1 METETTDAATAAVE
15 PDAVSGLDERQWMRF
30 PVADEHRSVELIVD
44 GKTKYD
50 AVLVDLSSTGMCVE
64 LEESIPVTVGEDVF
78 VDAGYCIHAC
88 VVRNHAVKEGS
99 GYQLGL
105 ERVKTFPVSQLPK
118 KRRAIRT
125 FLVPATTNS
134 ITPVIFVTLIS
145 VFGFAC
151 LILGLNLNGSRVDL
165 VEWMWPGDN
174 RTLEESATTS
184 SYDRNTRGRYEQAK
198 HRSRTRSQSGQDVRA
213 PRGLDSDKAF
223 QSRQSRETARGVDS
237 L

>member
-134 ITPVIFVTLIS
+134 ITPVIFVTLIKCVWICLLDSRAKLEREPRRSGRMDVAGRQSNLGRVSHNFFVRSQYARALRAGETS
-145 VFGFAC
+145 VKNAIAIGAGC
-151 LILGLNLNGSRVDL
+151 SSAT
-165 VEWMWPGDN
+165 WPG
-174 RTLEESATTS
+174 
-184 SYDRNTRGRYEQAK
+184 
-198 HRSRTRSQSGQDVRA
+198 
-213 PRGLDSDKAF
+213 
-223 QSRQSRETARGVDS
+223 
-237 L
+237 